1 MAVGNT
7 TTGSLADS
15 LPLIIDSA
23 RLTRE
28 QTGVFMRTT
37 ETHTLDD
44 NTGLNWEEITV
55 GQLAAQAITELTVLE
70 NPQQYSDTIQTF
82 TPAMTGLTTIVTDRT
97 YRRITSKTVA
107 QLGPAAQNAIQRK
120 KDQDY
125 LTVLDGA
132 TTSLCGAGNTL
143 TSGHISAAAR
153 RISSPGT
160 SSGVGEPSVGEIFT
174 VLHGIQ
180 IKDIQDEIVAGVG
193 TYTVPS
199 GLTEDVFRRGFQ
211 GSLFG
216 TNVFEDGN
224 IAVDASDDA
233 KGGVHTREAI
243 LMIQGR
249 APHSET
255 KRLPEVGGGADQMFY
270 YDEYIFG
277 ERSFVNSYG
286 LYEIY
291 SDALAP
297 SS

>member
-44 NTGLNWEEITV
+44 NSGLSWEEITV
-55 GQLAAQAITELTVLE
+55 GQMTAQAITELTVLE
-70 NPQQYSDTIQTF
+70 NPQQYTDTLFTL

-97 YRRITSKTVA
+97 YRRVSSKTIA
-107 QLGPAAQNAIQRK
+107 AMGPAAQNAIQRK

-132 TTSLCGAGNTL
+132 TTSLGGAGTTL
-143 TSGHISAAAR
+143 TSGHISAAAK
-153 RISSPGT
+153 RITSNATEPG
-160 SSGVGEPSVGEIFT
+160 VGEIFT

-180 IKDIQDEIVAGVG
+180 IKDIQDEIVAGLG
-193 TYTVPS
+193 TYVVPS

-224 IAVDASDDA
+224 ITVDSSDDA
-233 KGGVHTREAI
+233 KGGVHTREAV

-249 APHSET
+249 APHTET
-255 KRLPEVGGGADQMFY
+255 KRRPEIGGGADQMFY

-277 ERSFVNSYG
+277 ERNAGVW

-297 SS
+297 TS

>member
-15 LPLIIDSA
+15 LPLVIDSA

-37 ETHTLDD
+37 ETHTLED
-44 NTGLNWEEITV
+44 NTGLSWEEIKV
-55 GQLAAQAITELTVLE
+55 GQLTAQAVTELTVLA
-70 NPQQYSDTIQTF
+70 NPQQYSDTLFTL

-97 YRRITSKTVA
+97 YRRVSKKTIA
-107 QLGPAAQNAIQRK
+107 EMGPAAQNAIQRK

-125 LTVLDGA
+125 LTILDGA
-132 TTSLCGAGNTL
+132 TTSLGGAGTTL
-143 TSGHISAAAR
+143 TSGHISAAAK
-153 RISSPGT
+153 RIT
-160 SSGVGEPSVGEIFT
+160 SNATEPGVGEIYT

-180 IKDIQDEIVAGVG
+180 IKDIQDEIVAGIG
-193 TYTVPS
+193 TYTVPT
-199 GLTEDVFRRGFQ
+199 GLTDDVFRRGFQ

-224 IAVDASDDA
+224 ITVDASDDA

-243 LMIQGR
+243 VMVQGR
-249 APHSET
+249 APHTET

-277 ERSFVNSYG
+277 ERNAGVW

-297 SS
+297 TS

>member
-15 LPLIIDSA
+15 LQLIIDSA

-28 QTGVFMRTT
+28 FEGVFMRTT
-37 ETHTLDD
+37 ETHTLDE
-44 NTGLNWEEITV
+44 NTGLSWEEITTA
-55 GQLAAQAITELTVLE
+55 QLTAQAITENTVLE
-70 NPQQYSDTIQTF
+70 NPQQYSDTLF
-82 TPAMTGLTTIVTDRT
+82 TLTPSMTGLTTIVTDRT
-97 YRRITSKTVA
+97 YRRISSKTVA
-107 QLGPAAQNAIQRK
+107 TLGPAAQNAIQRK

-132 TTSLCGAGNTL
+132 TTSLSGAGTTL
-143 TSGHISAAAR
+143 ASGVISAAAK
-153 RISSPGT
+153 RIT
-160 SSGVGEPSVGEIFT
+160 SNATEPGVGEVFT
-174 VLHGIQ
+174 VLHGMQ

-193 TYTVPS
+193 TYTVPN
-199 GLTEDVFRRGFQ
+199 GLTEETFRKGFM

-233 KGGVHTREAI
+233 KGGVHTREAV

-249 APHSET
+249 APHNES
-255 KRLPEVGGGADQMFY
+255 KRRPEIGGGADQMFY

-277 ERSFVNSYG
+277 ERNAGVWLF
-286 LYEIY
+286 EIY
-291 SDALAP
+291 SDATAAT
-297 SS
+297 S

>member
-15 LPLIIDSA
+15 LPLVIDSA
-23 RLTRE
+23 RLVRE

-37 ETHTLDD
+37 ETHTLED
-44 NTGLNWEEITV
+44 NTGLEWDEITV
-55 GQLAAQAITELTVLE
+55 GQLTAQAITENTVFD
-70 NPQQYSDTIQTF
+70 NPQQYSDTVT
-82 TPAMTGLTTIVTDRT
+82 TYRPAMTGITTIVTDRT
-97 YRRITSKTVA
+97 YRRISSKTVA

-132 TTSLCGAGNTL
+132 TTSLAGAGTTL
-143 TSGHISAAAR
+143 TSGHISAAAK
-153 RISSPGT
+153 RITSNSTEPGM
-160 SSGVGEPSVGEIFT
+160 GEIFT

-193 TYTVPS
+193 TYTVPT

-233 KGGVHTREAI
+233 KGGVHTREAV
-243 LMIQGR
+243 LLIQGR
-249 APHSET
+249 APHTEP
-255 KRLPEVGGGADQMFY
+255 KRRPEIGGGADQMFY

-277 ERSFVNSYG
+277 ERNAG
-286 LYEIY
+286 IWLYEIY

-297 SS
+297 TS

>member
-15 LPLIIDSA
+15 LQLIIDSA

-28 QTGVFMRTT
+28 FEGVFMRTT
-37 ETHTLDD
+37 ETHTLDE
-44 NTGLNWEEITV
+44 NTGLSWEEITTA
-55 GQLAAQAITELTVLE
+55 QLTAQAITENTVLE
-70 NPQQYSDTIQTF
+70 NPQQYSDTLF
-82 TPAMTGLTTIVTDRT
+82 TLTPSMTGLTTIVTDRT
-97 YRRITSKTVA
+97 YRRISSKTVA
-107 QLGPAAQNAIQRK
+107 TLGPAAQNAIQRK

-132 TTSLCGAGNTL
+132 TTSLSGAGTTL
-143 TSGHISAAAR
+143 ASGVISAAAK
-153 RISSPGT
+153 RIT
-160 SSGVGEPSVGEIFT
+160 SNATEPGVGEVFT
-174 VLHGIQ
+174 VLHGMQ

-193 TYTVPS
+193 TYTVPN
-199 GLTEDVFRRGFQ
+199 GLTEETFRKGFM

-233 KGGVHTREAI
+233 KGGVHTREAV

-249 APHSET
+249 APHNES
-255 KRLPEVGGGADQMFY
+255 KRRPEIGGGADQMFY

-277 ERSFVNSYG
+277 ERNAGVWGF
-286 LYEIY
+286 EIY
-291 SDALAP
+291 SDATAAT
-297 SS
+297 S

>member
-15 LPLIIDSA
+15 LQLIIDSA

-28 QTGVFMRTT
+28 FEGVFMRTT
-37 ETHTLDD
+37 ETHTLEE
-44 NTGLNWEEITV
+44 NTGLSWEEITTA
-55 GQLAAQAITELTVLE
+55 QLTAQAITENTVLE
-70 NPQQYSDTIQTF
+70 NPQQYSDTLF
-82 TPAMTGLTTIVTDRT
+82 TLTPSMTGLTTIVTDRT
-97 YRRITSKTVA
+97 YRRISSKTVA
-107 QLGPAAQNAIQRK
+107 TLGPAAQNAIQRK

-132 TTSLCGAGNTL
+132 TTSLSGAGTTL
-143 TSGHISAAAR
+143 ASGVISAAAK
-153 RISSPGT
+153 RITSNATEPG
-160 SSGVGEPSVGEIFT
+160 VGEIFT
-174 VLHGIQ
+174 VLHGMQ

-193 TYTVPS
+193 TYTVPN
-199 GLTEDVFRRGFQ
+199 GLTEETFRKGFQ

-224 IAVDASDDA
+224 IAVDSSDDA

-249 APHSET
+249 APHNES
-255 KRLPEVGGGADQMFY
+255 KRRPEIGGGADQMFY

-277 ERSFVNSYG
+277 ERNAGVWLF
-286 LYEIY
+286 EIY
-291 SDALAP
+291 SDATAAT
-297 SS
+297 S

>member
-44 NTGLNWEEITV
+44 NSGLSWEEITV
-55 GQLAAQAITELTVLE
+55 GQMTAQAITELTVLE
-70 NPQQYSDTIQTF
+70 NPQQYTDTLFTL

-97 YRRITSKTVA
+97 YRRVSSKTIA
-107 QLGPAAQNAIQRK
+107 AMGPAAQNAIQRK

-132 TTSLCGAGNTL
+132 TTSLGGAGTTL
-143 TSGHISAAAR
+143 TSGHISAAAK
-153 RISSPGT
+153 RITSNATEPG
-160 SSGVGEPSVGEIFT
+160 VGEIFT

-180 IKDIQDEIVAGVG
+180 IKDIQDEIVAGLG
-193 TYTVPS
+193 TYVVPS

-211 GSLFG
+211 GTLFG

-224 IAVDASDDA
+224 ITVDASDDA
-233 KGGVHTREAI
+233 KGGAHTREAV

-249 APHSET
+249 APHTES
-255 KRLPEVGGGADQMFY
+255 KRRPEIGGGADQMFY

-277 ERSFVNSYG
+277 ERNAGVW

-297 SS
+297 TS

>member
-44 NTGLNWEEITV
+44 NSGLSWEEITV
-55 GQLAAQAITELTVLE
+55 GQMTAQAITELTVLE
-70 NPQQYSDTIQTF
+70 NPQQYTDTLFTL

-97 YRRITSKTVA
+97 YRRVSSKTIA
-107 QLGPAAQNAIQRK
+107 AMGPAAQNAIQRK

-132 TTSLCGAGNTL
+132 TTSLGGAGTTL
-143 TSGHISAAAR
+143 TSGHISAAAK
-153 RISSPGT
+153 RITSNATEPG
-160 SSGVGEPSVGEIFT
+160 VGEIFT

-180 IKDIQDEIVAGVG
+180 IKDIQDEIVAGLG
-193 TYTVPS
+193 TYVVPS
-199 GLTEDVFRRGFQ
+199 GLTDDVFRRGFQ
-211 GSLFG
+211 GTLFG

-224 IAVDASDDA
+224 ITVDASDDA
-233 KGGVHTREAI
+233 KGGVHTREAV

-249 APHSET
+249 APHTES
-255 KRLPEVGGGADQMFY
+255 KRRPEIGGGADQMFY

-277 ERSFVNSYG
+277 ERNAGVW

-297 SS
+297 TS

>member
-15 LPLIIDSA
+15 LQLIIDSA

-28 QTGVFMRTT
+28 FEGVFMRTT
-37 ETHTLDD
+37 ETHTLEE
-44 NTGLNWEEITV
+44 NTGLSWEEITTA
-55 GQLAAQAITELTVLE
+55 QLTAQAITENTVLE
-70 NPQQYSDTIQTF
+70 NPQQYSDALF
-82 TPAMTGLTTIVTDRT
+82 TLTPSMTGLTTIVTDRT
-97 YRRITSKTVA
+97 YRRISSKTVA
-107 QLGPAAQNAIQRK
+107 TLGPAAQNAIQRK

-132 TTSLCGAGNTL
+132 TTSLSGAGTTL
-143 TSGHISAAAR
+143 ASGVISAAAK
-153 RISSPGT
+153 RITSNATEPG
-160 SSGVGEPSVGEIFT
+160 VGEIFT
-174 VLHGIQ
+174 VLHGMQ

-193 TYTVPS
+193 TYTVPN
-199 GLTEDVFRRGFQ
+199 GLTEETFRKGFQ

-224 IAVDASDDA
+224 IAVDSSDDA

-249 APHSET
+249 APHNES
-255 KRLPEVGGGADQMFY
+255 KRRPEIGGGADQMFY

-277 ERSFVNSYG
+277 ERNAGVWGF
-286 LYEIY
+286 EIY
-291 SDALAP
+291 SDATAAT
-297 SS
+297 S

>member
-44 NTGLNWEEITV
+44 NSGLSWEEITV
-55 GQLAAQAITELTVLE
+55 GQMTAQAITELTVLE
-70 NPQQYSDTIQTF
+70 NPQQYTDTLFTL

-97 YRRITSKTVA
+97 YRRVSSKTIA
-107 QLGPAAQNAIQRK
+107 AMGPAAQNAIQRK

-132 TTSLCGAGNTL
+132 TTSLGGAGATL
-143 TSGHISAAAR
+143 TSGHISAAAK
-153 RISSPGT
+153 RITSNATEPG
-160 SSGVGEPSVGEIFT
+160 VGEIFT

-180 IKDIQDEIVAGVG
+180 IKDIQDEIVAGLG
-193 TYTVPS
+193 TYVVPS

-224 IAVDASDDA
+224 ITVDSSDDA
-233 KGGVHTREAI
+233 KGGVHTREAV

-249 APHSET
+249 APHTET
-255 KRLPEVGGGADQMFY
+255 KRRPEIGGGADQMFY

-277 ERSFVNSYG
+277 ERNAGVW

-297 SS
+297 TS

>member
-28 QTGVFMRTT
+28 QTGAFMRTT
-37 ETHTLDD
+37 ETHTLED
-44 NTGLNWEEITV
+44 NTGLSWEEIKV
-55 GQLAAQAITELTVLE
+55 GQLTAQAVTELTVLA
-70 NPQQYSDTIQTF
+70 NPQQYSDTLFTL

-97 YRRITSKTVA
+97 YRRVSSKTIA
-107 QLGPAAQNAIQRK
+107 AMGPAAQNAIQRK

-125 LTVLDGA
+125 LTILDGA
-132 TTSLCGAGNTL
+132 TTSLGGAGTTL
-143 TSGHISAAAR
+143 TSGHISAAAK
-153 RISSPGT
+153 RITSNATEPG
-160 SSGVGEPSVGEIFT
+160 VGEIFT

-193 TYTVPS
+193 TYTVPT
-199 GLTEDVFRRGFQ
+199 GLTDDVFRRGFQ

-224 IAVDASDDA
+224 ITVDSSDDA

-243 LMIQGR
+243 VMVQGR
-249 APHSET
+249 APHTET

-270 YDEYIFG
+270 YDEYIYG
-277 ERSFVNSYG
+277 ERNAGVW

-297 SS
+297 TS

>member
-44 NTGLNWEEITV
+44 NSGLSWEEITV
-55 GQLAAQAITELTVLE
+55 GQMTAQAITELTVLE
-70 NPQQYSDTIQTF
+70 NPQQYTDTLFTL

-97 YRRITSKTVA
+97 YRRVSSKTIA
-107 QLGPAAQNAIQRK
+107 AMGPAAQNAIQRK

-132 TTSLCGAGNTL
+132 TTSLGGAGTTL
-143 TSGHISAAAR
+143 TSGHISAAAK
-153 RISSPGT
+153 RITSNATEPG
-160 SSGVGEPSVGEIFT
+160 VGEIFT

-180 IKDIQDEIVAGVG
+180 IKDIQDEIVAGLG
-193 TYTVPS
+193 TYVVPS

-211 GSLFG
+211 GTLFG

-224 IAVDASDDA
+224 ITVDASDDA
-233 KGGVHTREAI
+233 KGGVHTREAV

-249 APHSET
+249 APHTES
-255 KRLPEVGGGADQMFY
+255 KRRPEIGGGADQMFY

-277 ERSFVNSYG
+277 ERNAGVW

-297 SS
+297 TS

>member
-44 NTGLNWEEITV
+44 NSGLNWEEITV
-55 GQLAAQAITELTVLE
+55 GQLTAQAITELTVLE
-70 NPQQYSDTIQTF
+70 NPQQYTDTLFTL

-97 YRRITSKTVA
+97 YRRVSSKTIA
-107 QLGPAAQNAIQRK
+107 AMGPAAQNAIQRK

-132 TTSLCGAGNTL
+132 TTSLCGAGTTL

-193 TYTVPS
+193 TYVVPS
-199 GLTEDVFRRGFQ
+199 GLTEDVYRRGFQ
-211 GSLFG
+211 GTLFG

-249 APHSET
+249 APHTES
-255 KRLPEVGGGADQMFY
+255 KRRPEIGGGADQMFY

-291 SDALAP
+291 SDAAAP